1 MEVVRKAWENVRP
14 DVREDAMRTLQ
25 CCGFDAD
32 DYMNTWQ
39 DREDNVILSNYVTNF
54 IKFLQTD
61 TSGWCEREGIP
72 VPSEKTQRN
81 FEYKYCKT
89 KVRRKYFSTYVQ
101 HIFQI
106 EENIDMVVEKT
117 GGVSLFFSFG
127 QMFGVWLAIRYRNQ
141 RNPAGPDPRAFGSD

>member
-1 MEVVRKAWENVRP
+1 
-14 DVREDAMRTLQ
+14 MRTLQ

-39 DREDNVILSNYVTNF
+39 DREDNVTFLLRN
-54 IKFLQTD
+54 KFYEILQTN

-89 KVRRKYFSTYVQ
+89 KVKKLYLLRMINFLL
-101 HIFQI
+101 
-106 EENIDMVVEKT
+106 D
-117 GGVSLFFSFG
+117 
-127 QMFGVWLAIRYRNQ
+127 
-141 RNPAGPDPRAFGSD
+141 